1 MVSSPKKVSP
11 SSCCLKPSSVRASSS
26 KRRPCTPHPSGGKG
40 FDFASPDSSCRGTP
54 NSRTSNKAFDFANVD
69 TDYQAP
75 GGCMGISMAHVMNT
89 IRSGAASL
97 PSSLPTSPLS
107 IADDDDNSI
116 FYRFHK
122 FRSTV
127 QKKLN
132 CATKRQGTCDSDG
145 GIDERIVS
153 FDNLSLETREKSL
166 MQRAASYATQETE
179 AIGVSSSTDSN
190 HVQFHYPPITSVRLR
205 PRTRSD
211 EIEQLFFAP
220 EELDEIEDDRSD
232 TKAADDIETLAVGEA
247 DDLNG
252 AILSVPASMSSMISE
267 SHDDLDSAH
276 NNDQAMGVTSQS
288 RRRNSGNGERRFIRG
303 VQIMLREKS
312 TG

>member
-1 MVSSPKKVSP
+1 MVSSPKKESP
-11 SSCCLKPSSVRASSS
+11 SSCCLKPSSVRASSC

-40 FDFASPDSSCRGTP
+40 FDFTSPDSSCRGTP
-54 NSRTSNKAFDFANVD
+54 NSQTSNKALDFTNVD

-75 GGCMGISMAHVMNT
+75 GGCMGISMEHVMNT

-107 IADDDDNSI
+107 IANDDDNSI
-116 FYRFHK
+116 SCRFHK
-122 FRSTV
+122 FRSAV

-132 CATKRQGTCDSDG
+132 CTTKRQGCDSNG
-145 GIDERIVS
+145 VDERILS

-166 MQRAASYATQETE
+166 MQRVASYVTQETE
-179 AIGVSSSTDSN
+179 AIGVSSSSDSN
-190 HVQFHYPPITSVRLR
+190 HVQFHYPPITSLRLR

-211 EIEQLFFAP
+211 EIDQLFFAP

-232 TKAADDIETLAVGEA
+232 TKAADDIETLAVSEV

-252 AILSVPASMSSMISE
+252 AILSVPASMSSVLSE
-267 SHDDLDSAH
+267 SHDDIDSVD
-276 NNDQAMGVTSQS
+276 NNGQAMGVASQS
-288 RRRNSGNGERRFIRG
+288 RTKTSGNNERRFIRG